1 MKKHFLQWLV
11 CGAALMFQLA
21 GYAGPNSPAA
31 APAKAEGS
39 KTDMAIKEHCSGAWT
54 PGLSADEQAV
64 LFAIVEDTLHWGVK
78 GGGRGEFDFKKY
90 TLTEK
95 LRQPVA
101 TFVTLKERGMLRGCI
116 GSLAPVAP
124 LYQSVHDNA
133 ISAALQDYRFHPVA
147 PHELPLLEV
156 HISVLSPIREIKTL
170 DEFKLGEHGIILEK
184 GGSRAV
190 YLPEVAIEQK
200 WTRDETLDSLS
211 EKAGLSPGAWR
222 SGARFKVFS
231 SVVLSR

>member
-1 MKKHFLQWLV
+1 MKSQFLQWLV
-11 CGAALMFQLA
+11 CGAALTFQLA
-21 GYAGPNSPAA
+21 GYAGTNSPALS
-31 APAKAEGS
+31 PATTEGS
-39 KTDMAIKEHCSGAWT
+39 TTRMTIKEHCSGAWT
-54 PGLSADEQAV
+54 PGLSADEKAV
-64 LFAIVEDTLHWGVK
+64 LFAIVEDTLLWGVK
-78 GGGRGEFDFKKY
+78 GGGRGDFNFEKY
-90 TLTEK
+90 KLTEK
-95 LRQPVA
+95 LRQPMA
-101 TFVTLKERGMLRGCI
+101 TFVTLKERGALRGCI

-133 ISAALQDYRFHPVA
+133 ISAALQDSRFRPVA

-156 HISVLSPIREIKTL
+156 HVSVLSPIREIKAL

-231 SVVLSR
+231 SVVMSR